1 MNAALSPLAL
11 RPLPL
16 RCEKLTW
23 RRNGATLL
31 DGVTLDVR
39 PGEKLGIV
47 GPNGSGKSSLLR
59 LLAGLAAP
67 GAGAVWL
74 GGRPLAE
81 LGRRQV
87 AQAMALVQQHSQAGE
102 RIRVVDAVALGRTPW
117 LSSLRPWSTEDDQV
131 VAQALEQVGMAG
143 FAQRW
148 WHSLSGG
155 ERQRVQLA
163 RALAQQPRVL
173 LLDEPS
179 NHLDI
184 AQQLALLKLVGV
196 LPVTILMALHDL
208 NHAMYCDRLAV
219 LDHGRLMA
227 LGPPRQVLTEACL
240 AQTFGVAGHWLHD
253 PAEQRD
259 VLVFKP
265 L

>member
-1 MNAALSPLAL
+1 MNAALPKTAL
-11 RPLPL
+11 GPLPL
-16 RCEKLTW
+16 RCDGLTW
-23 RRNGATLL
+23 RRNGATVL

-39 PGEKLGIV
+39 PGEKLGII

-67 GAGAVWL
+67 DAGAVWL
-74 GGRPLAE
+74 GERLMGRFS
-81 LGRRQV
+81 RRQV
-87 AQAMALVQQHSQAGE
+87 AQAMALVQQHSHAAE
-102 RIRVVDAVALGRTPW
+102 RIRVFDAVALGRTPW
-117 LSSLRPWSTEDDQV
+117 LSSSRPWGIEDDQV
-131 VAQALEQVGMAG
+131 VAQALEVVGMAG

-163 RALAQQPRVL
+163 RALAQQPQVL

-184 AQQLALLKLVGV
+184 AQQLALLELIGR
-196 LPVTILMALHDL
+196 LPVTLLLALHDL
-208 NHAMYCDRLAV
+208 NHALYCDRLAI
-219 LDHGRLMA
+219 LDHGRLVA
-227 LGPPRQVLTEACL
+227 AGPPRKVLTQACL
-240 AQTFGVAGHWLHD
+240 AETFGVAGHWLHD
-253 PAEQRD
+253 PMDQRD
-259 VLVFKP
+259 LLVLRP

>member
-11 RPLPL
+11 SPLPL
-16 RCEKLTW
+16 RCERLTW
-23 RRNGATLL
+23 RRHGATLL
-31 DGVTLDVR
+31 DSVTLDVH

-59 LLAGLAAP
+59 LLAGLVAP
-67 GAGAVWL
+67 SAGAVWL
-74 GGRPLAE
+74 GGRPMGE
-81 LGRRQV
+81 LTRRQV
-87 AQAMALVQQHSQAGE
+87 AQAMALVQQHSQATE
-102 RIRVVDAVALGRTPW
+102 RIRVCDAVALGRTPW
-117 LSSLRPWSTEDDQV
+117 LSSIRPWGTEDDQV
-131 VAQALEQVGMAG
+131 VAQALAQVGMAG
-143 FAQRW
+143 FARRW

-184 AQQLALLKLVGV
+184 AQQLSLLKLIGR
-196 LPVTILMALHDL
+196 LPVTLLLALHDL
-208 NHAMYCDRLAV
+208 NHALYCDRLAV
-219 LDHGRLMA
+219 LDRGRLVA
-227 LGPPRQVLTEACL
+227 LGPPRQVLTEECL
-240 AQTFGVAGHWLHD
+240 AGTFGVAGHWLHD
-253 PAEQRD
+253 PMEGRD